1 MNCKH
6 HWTGHLPLGLSVLNS
21 VNCWSF
27 LSMYGAVIRGFSKI
41 LKTSSF
47 ASCSFSRNYSININ
61 TYKTNQ
67 KSLKTGI
74 SSKKVITRKI
84 QRYSTRTSPS
94 SSSSSSFDMMSL
106 ESTFS
111 PDFLFRQVSF
121 DGTHLYTYFFQKFF
135 HKKLFGWQQFL
146 FQLFDRD
153 SCTYTYLLADVDTKE
168 AVLID
173 PVIDLAERDAEL
185 VKDLGLNLLYASKYM
200 QALL

>member
-1 MNCKH
+1 
-6 HWTGHLPLGLSVLNS
+6 
-21 VNCWSF
+21 
-27 LSMYGAVIRGFSKI
+27 MYGAVIRGFSKI

-121 DGTHLYTYFFQKFF
+121 DGTHLYIFSKNSFTRNCLVDSNFYFSYLTEI
-135 HKKLFGWQQFL
+135 HVHTPISLLTLILRKL
-146 FQLFDRD
+146 
-153 SCTYTYLLADVDTKE
+153 Y
-168 AVLID
+168 
-173 PVIDLAERDAEL
+173 
-185 VKDLGLNLLYASKYM
+185 
-200 QALL
+200 